1 MKLISGK
8 IFFKQHYKIIINSSL
23 AVLGFFLIVLM
34 IRLAGI
40 SPKMVINNL
49 RNIKYYYLIAIVITN
64 FFILSISGLKW
75 KMILNN
81 LVDISKIPKGYFL
94 YNCAIAMILNTI
106 IPQSGNYGL
115 KTISMKLLHKIPADK
130 GVLAIFI
137 EQLFDLL
144 ILILLVIPS
153 LLFFVDILSLEASVT
168 FIVVSILSLF
178 GLIVYKNGMIFGL
191 IIRVYRFLLKIV
203 SKVFF
208 FKRRFQNNSIMSEK
222 LNPFSRS
229 IAIRLF
235 FYSCLK
241 QLCITLRV
249 YIIILAL
256 QINIPF
262 YYILLGSAVVQ
273 VIIIATFIPGALGS
287 LDVSWFGVLV
297 LMGVNAPEAGIFVVV
312 SRILGEASL
321 IFVAFISYLYYIF
334 NKELIKRAQQSQEN
348 LDERLVY

>member
-1 MKLISGK
+1 
-8 IFFKQHYKIIINSSL
+8 
-23 AVLGFFLIVLM
+23 
-34 IRLAGI
+34 
-40 SPKMVINNL
+40 
-49 RNIKYYYLIAIVITN
+49 
-64 FFILSISGLKW
+64 
-75 KMILNN
+75 
-81 LVDISKIPKGYFL
+81 
-94 YNCAIAMILNTI
+94 
-106 IPQSGNYGL
+106 
-115 KTISMKLLHKIPADK
+115 
-130 GVLAIFI
+130 
-137 EQLFDLL
+137 
-144 ILILLVIPS
+144 
-153 LLFFVDILSLEASVT
+153 
-168 FIVVSILSLF
+168 
-178 GLIVYKNGMIFGL
+178 
-191 IIRVYRFLLKIV
+191 
-203 SKVFF
+203 
-208 FKRRFQNNSIMSEK
+208 MSEK